1 MTSLQ
6 ERAAQMARTTDQPA
20 EPPSA
25 ARPDYDE
32 PRVDEPLPDIDVEVP
47 EGGPA
52 QVPVHVAWANV
63 MGQVRAVA
71 KEDKVTEGPRFVYRG
86 VDRALNVFGPV
97 CRAHG
102 VLVLPHRVEAAYR
115 DTKTSTGKPTRECT
129 VLVTYRIYGPMGDHL
144 ETQAA
149 GESLDTGDK
158 GSAKAQAV
166 ALRTLLFHAGLVPT
180 QDPDPD
186 SHNIERGEAVVRSAA
201 SYVEEICN
209 PRTSVQRLLQ
219 IKYELTQTGQMGA
232 LVTNETGDDEQIGAM
247 VNRIGKERSTGGAQ

>member
-1 MTSLQ
+1 MTSIQ
-6 ERAAQMARTTDQPA
+6 ERAAAMARAAEQPA
-20 EPPSA
+20 GAPGPAAPASPSPPA
-25 ARPDYDE
+25 AE
-32 PRVDEPLPDIDVEVP
+32 ALPDIDIEVP

-63 MGQVRAVA
+63 MGQVRAVT
-71 KEDKVTEGPRFVYRG
+71 KEDKVTEGPARFAYRG

-102 VLVLPHRVEAAYR
+102 VLVLPHRVEASYR

-232 LVTNETGDDEQIGAM
+232 LVTNETGDDEQVGAM
-247 VNRIGKERSTGGAQ
+247 VNRIGKERSSNG